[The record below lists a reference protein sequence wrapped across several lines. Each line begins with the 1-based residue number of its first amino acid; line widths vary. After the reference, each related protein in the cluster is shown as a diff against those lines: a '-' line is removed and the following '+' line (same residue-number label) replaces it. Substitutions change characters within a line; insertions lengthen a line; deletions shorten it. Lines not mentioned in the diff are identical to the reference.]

1 MSESLPVNEGGDAVP
16 SGEVDRLKQRNRIL
30 EKIIREQSVDDA
42 AGIAIASA
50 IAENVRS
57 RPPLKVRKYAPH
69 RADPRVRGG
78 ILDIGDIHWGEVV
91 QARNTGGMFEYN
103 TEIAADRLDYTLDE
117 AIGIAKDHKLAGISI
132 ILGGD
137 IVSGAIHDDLN
148 RHNEMMVAEQT
159 VSAAEALY
167 GGLEKVLSAGLTID
181 LVSVSGN
188 HGRVMYKEK
197 GYFKNKQQENYDW
210 MVAKML
216 EAHGKKQ
223 KGLDITIPETV
234 WAIIEVA
241 GRRFLTTHGDTNKQ
255 QNSMGISFYA
265 VEKEMRR
272 LKTMIVDDTMEHH
285 QDVISHHRHQQFQI
299 PIGNTMFYNNGAL
312 KGPDEYGIMG
322 LRPPEQA
329 QQQMLII
336 ENGKVKSHHPIIS
349 QHIGEP
355 KKPDIEESR
364 MAA

>member
-1 MSESLPVNEGGDAVP
+1 MSETAPEP
-16 SGEVDRLKQRNRIL
+16 QGEIDRLKQRNRIL
-30 EKIIREQSVDDA
+30 EKIVRESSVQDA
-42 AGIAIASA
+42 GAIAIAGA
-50 IAENVRS
+50 IAENIQS
-57 RPPLKVRKYAPH
+57 RPSVPMRKYAPR
-69 RADPRVRGG
+69 RADPAVRGG
-78 ILDIGDIHWGEVV
+78 ILDIGDVHWGEVV
-91 QARNTGGMFEYN
+91 QARNTGGLFEYN
-103 TEIAADRLDYTLDE
+103 TEIAARRLDYTLDE
-117 AIGIAKDHKLAGISI
+117 AIEIAKDHKLAGLTV

-137 IVSGAIHDDLN
+137 LVSGAIHDDLN

-159 VSAAEALY
+159 VGFAETMY
-167 GGLEKVLSAGLTID
+167 GGLEKLLSAGLTVD
-181 LVSVSGN
+181 VVSVSGN
-188 HGRVMYKEK
+188 HGRTMYKEK

-223 KGLDITIPETV
+223 KGLSFETPETV
-234 WAIIEVA
+234 WAIINVA
-241 GRRFLTTHGDTNKQ
+241 GRKFLTTHGDTNKQ

-272 LKTMIVDDTMEHH
+272 LKTMIVDETMEPH

-329 QQQMLII
+329 QQQMLIV
-336 ENGKVKSHHPIIS
+336 ENGLVKSHHPIVS
-349 QHIGEP
+349 QN
-355 KKPDIEESR
+355 
-364 MAA
+364 A

>member
-1 MSESLPVNEGGDAVP
+1 MTEIESP
-16 SGEVDRLKQRNRIL
+16 GEIDRLKQRNRIL
-30 EKIIREQSVDDA
+30 EKILKEQSIQDA
-42 AGIAIASA
+42 GALAIASA
-50 IAENVRS
+50 IAENVVS
-57 RPPLKVRKYAPH
+57 RPPLKVRKYPGS
-69 RADPRVRGG
+69 RANPDVKGG

-91 QARNTGGMFEYN
+91 QARNTGGLFEYN
-103 TEIAADRLDYTLDE
+103 TQIAADRLDYTLDT
-117 AIGIAKDHKLAGISI
+117 AIEIAKGHKLAGLSI

-137 IVSGAIHDDLN
+137 LVSGAIHDDLN

-159 VSAAEALY
+159 VSCAETIY
-167 GGLEKVLSAGLTID
+167 GGLEKVLSAGLKVD
-181 LVSVSGN
+181 VVSVSGN
-188 HGRVMYKEK
+188 HGRTYFREK

-216 EAHGKKQ
+216 QAHGKNQ

-234 WAIIEVA
+234 WAILEVA

-285 QDVISHHRHQQFQI
+285 QDVISHHRHQQFMI

-329 QQQMLII
+329 QQQMMIV
-336 ENGKVKSHHPIIS
+336 ESGQVKAHYPIIS
-349 QHIGEP
+349 QHVGQP
-355 KKPDIEESR
+355 
-364 MAA
+364 